1 MCSASPTDRVCASR
15 TDILNSKQ
23 LFGIPLKHNKVWV
36 LLKNMDYFTSLIG
49 QERAVELLTQ
59 AVERNRIAPGY
70 LFIGSNGIGK
80 SLAAQSFI
88 ELLFSAN
95 LPETKLITS
104 VQNRVRQR
112 NHPDLLWVEPT
123 YMNQGKRLSTK
134 EAEEAG
140 LKRKAPPQI
149 RLEQVREIGEFLS
162 RPPLEAARSIVVLEQ
177 AETMGEGAANG
188 LLKTLEEPG
197 KAALILIAPTVEA
210 LLPTLISRC
219 QKIQFSRLNPEAM
232 AQVLQQAGFGEILS
246 HSEVMGMAQGSPGE
260 AIAIWQQL
268 QSIPDDL
275 LQKVKQLPQNLR
287 SALELAKE
295 IDKTLDTESQLWLI
309 DYLQHCYWQQFLA
322 GGISRSPLEP
332 LEKAR
337 QYLLNYVQPR
347 LVWECTLMGICQA

>member
-1 MCSASPTDRVCASR
+1 
-15 TDILNSKQ
+15 
-23 LFGIPLKHNKVWV
+23 
-36 LLKNMDYFTSLIG
+36 MDYFTSLIG
-49 QERAVELLTQ
+49 QNQAVELLTQ
-59 AVERNRIAPGY
+59 AVSQNRIAPGY
-70 LFIGSNGIGK
+70 LFVGSNGIGK
-80 SLAAQSFI
+80 SLAAKYFI
-88 ELLFSAN
+88 DLLFSAH
-95 LPETKLITS
+95 LAEPRLIAS
-104 VQNRVRQR
+104 VQNRVQQR

-123 YMNQGKRLSTK
+123 YMNQGKRLSIK
-134 EAEEAG
+134 EAESVG

-149 RLEQVREIGEFLS
+149 RLEQVREIGDFLS
-162 RPPLEAARSIVVLEQ
+162 RPPLEAARSIVVLSQ

-197 KAALILIAPTVEA
+197 KAALILIAPTVES

-219 QKIQFSRLNPEAM
+219 QKIQFNRLNPEAM
-232 AQVLQQAGFGEILS
+232 ALVLQQAGFGEILS

-268 QSIPDDL
+268 QSMPDDL

-287 SALELAKE
+287 SALALAKE

-322 GGISRSPLEP
+322 GKISRSPLEP

-347 LVWECTLMGICQA
+347 LVWECTLMGICQ

>member
-1 MCSASPTDRVCASR
+1 
-15 TDILNSKQ
+15 
-23 LFGIPLKHNKVWV
+23 
-36 LLKNMDYFTSLIG
+36 MDYFASLIG
-49 QERAVELLTQ
+49 QNQAVELLTQ
-59 AVERNRIAPGY
+59 AVSQNRIAPGY
-70 LFIGSNGIGK
+70 LFVGSNGIGK
-80 SLAAQSFI
+80 SLAAQYFI
-88 ELLFSAN
+88 ELLFSAH
-95 LPETKLITS
+95 LVEPRLIAS
-104 VQNRVRQR
+104 VQNRVQQR

-123 YMNQGKRLSTK
+123 YMNQGKRLSIK
-134 EAEEAG
+134 EAESVG
-140 LKRKAPPQI
+140 LKRKSPPQI
-149 RLEQVREIGEFLS
+149 RLEQVREIGDFLS
-162 RPPLEAARSIVVLEQ
+162 RPPLESARSIVVLSQ

-197 KAALILIAPTVEA
+197 KAALILIAPTVES

-219 QKIQFSRLNPEAM
+219 QKIQFNRLNPEAM
-232 AQVLQQAGFGEILS
+232 ALVLQQAGFGEILS

-268 QSIPDDL
+268 QSMPDDL
-275 LQKVKQLPQNLR
+275 LQKVKQFPQNLR

-322 GGISRSPLEP
+322 GKISRSPLEP

-347 LVWECTLMGICQA
+347 LVWECTLMGICQ

>member
-1 MCSASPTDRVCASR
+1 
-15 TDILNSKQ
+15 
-23 LFGIPLKHNKVWV
+23 
-36 LLKNMDYFTSLIG
+36 MDYFTSLIG
-49 QERAVELLTQ
+49 QNQAVELLTQ
-59 AVERNRIAPGY
+59 AVSQNRIAPGY
-70 LFIGSNGIGK
+70 LFVGSNGIGK
-80 SLAAQSFI
+80 SLAAKYFI
-88 ELLFSAN
+88 ELLFSAH
-95 LPETKLITS
+95 LAEPRLIAS
-104 VQNRVRQR
+104 VQNRVQQR

-123 YMNQGKRLSTK
+123 YMNQGKRLSIK
-134 EAEEAG
+134 EAESAG

-149 RLEQVREIGEFLS
+149 RLEQVREIGDFLS
-162 RPPLEAARSIVVLEQ
+162 RPPLEAARSIVVLSQ

-197 KAALILIAPTVEA
+197 KAALILIAPTVES

-219 QKIQFSRLNPEAM
+219 QKIQFNRLNPAAM
-232 AQVLQQAGFGEILS
+232 ALVLQQAGFGEILS

-268 QSIPDDL
+268 QSMPDDL

-287 SALELAKE
+287 SALALAKE

-322 GGISRSPLEP
+322 GKISRSPLEP

-347 LVWECTLMGICQA
+347 LVWECTLMGICQ

>member
-1 MCSASPTDRVCASR
+1 
-15 TDILNSKQ
+15 
-23 LFGIPLKHNKVWV
+23 
-36 LLKNMDYFTSLIG
+36 MDCFTSLIG
-49 QERAVELLTQ
+49 QNRAVELLTQ

-70 LFIGSNGIGK
+70 LFVGSNGIGK
-80 SLAAQSFI
+80 SLAAQCFI
-88 ELLFSAN
+88 ELLFSVN

-104 VQNRVRQR
+104 LQNRVRQR

-149 RLEQVREIGEFLS
+149 RLEQIREISQFLS
-162 RPPLEAARSIVVLEQ
+162 RPPLEAARSVVVLEQ

-232 AQVLQQAGFGEILS
+232 TQVLQQAGFAVLKAPDIPSILVETAFIS
-246 HSEVMGMAQGSPGE
+246 NPNEE
-260 AIAIWQQL
+260 KRL
-268 QSIPDDL
+268 
-275 LQKVKQLPQNLR
+275 K
-287 SALELAKE
+287 
-295 IDKTLDTESQLWLI
+295 DKTYQGKLADAITEGI
-309 DYLQHCYWQQFLA
+309 VRYFDKNPPLA
-322 GGISRSPLEP
+322 RTATVASNG
-332 LEKAR
+332 
-337 QYLLNYVQPR
+337 QTY
-347 LVWECTLMGICQA
+347 